1 MLLIIFTVIFL
12 VIAGILFG
20 ISQRL
25 KYFSKQGIPGPKPKF
40 FFGHTKESY
49 LEKKNII
56 YEIDDVYRY
65 SRGKYP
71 FVGFYAALKPYFLV
85 IGPELLKKVLITD
98 FKVFRNNDFSKMIN
112 KRRDKILALN
122 PFFMVDD
129 FWKEKRA
136 EMTPAMTK
144 NKLKFIYPIAI
155 ETAKKLTAH
164 VDEKLTKPY
173 DIKELCLRY
182 TCDLITSSLFN
193 VDAHCLTSD
202 NPEIYDHSRKVME
215 GIASAFSKKC
225 SSNMFPPES
234 AAFFK
239 RLTFDAIRHR
249 NEMTTKPDDLLNHII
264 STQQKKTFTEDDLMS
279 QVWAIFLDSFET
291 SGLALQYT
299 LYELARNPIP
309 QDKLREEIKANLDDD
324 GKHISFE
331 TIMELE
337 YLDQVFYEALR
348 LHPPMVY
355 TTRVCSESFE
365 VDGAKGH
372 KYQMQKGDVA
382 MIPIYSIHRDPDHFS
397 HPESFEP
404 ERFDASNGG
413 VKAFTDRCVLMPF
426 GLGERTCIGI
436 NLANAIIKTAVVEII
451 KSYRITVDES
461 VPYNL
466 EIGIKEFMNVV
477 TNTLMIH
484 FQKL

>member
-1 MLLIIFTVIFL
+1 MFLIIFSVISL

-20 ISQRL
+20 ISQRF

-49 LEKKNII
+49 LGKKNII

-71 FVGFYAALKPYFLV
+71 FVGFYASLKPYFLV
-85 IGPELLKKVLITD
+85 IDPELLKKILITD
-98 FKVFRNNDFSKMIN
+98 FKVFRNNDFSKMVS
-112 KRRDKILALN
+112 KRRDPILALN

-136 EMTPAMTK
+136 EVTPALTK
-144 NKLKFIYPIAI
+144 NKLKLIYPIAI
-155 ETAKKLTAH
+155 DTASKLIAH

-173 DIKELCLRY
+173 DIKELCSRY
-182 TCDLITSSLFN
+182 TCDLISSSLFN

-202 NPEIYDHSRKVME
+202 NPEIYDHSKKIMD
-215 GIASAFSKKC
+215 GIIAAYSKSC
-225 SSNMFPPES
+225 PSQMFPKES

-249 NEMTTKPDDLLNHII
+249 NEMSFKPDDLLNHIMM
-264 STQQKKTFTEDDLMS
+264 TQQKKIFSEDDLMG
-279 QVWAIFLDSFET
+279 QVWTIFMDAYET
-291 SGLALQYT
+291 AGLALQYT
-299 LYELARNPIP
+299 LYELARNHKA
-309 QDKLREEIKANLDDD
+309 QDKLRDEIMKNLDDD
-324 GKHISFE
+324 GKHITYE

-337 YLDQVFYEALR
+337 YLNQVFYEALR
-348 LHPPMVY
+348 LHSPITY
-355 TTRVCSESFE
+355 TTRVCAENFE
-365 VDGAKGH
+365 IDGAKGH
-372 KYQMQKGDVA
+372 KYQMKKGDVA
-382 MIPIYSIHRDPDHFS
+382 LIPFYSIHRDPDHYP

-426 GLGERTCIGI
+426 GAGGRICIGVK
-436 NLANAIIKTAVVEII
+436 LANVMIKTAVVEIL
-451 KSYRITVDES
+451 KNYRISVDES

-466 EIGIKEFMNVV
+466 EIGVKEFLNVV
-477 TNTLMIH
+477 TNTLLIN
-484 FQKL
+484 FQRL